1 MDVYSLDDLN
11 DNAAC
16 LTAIEAAARA
26 QGLPLSAMVSEN
38 APSQFEINLTH
49 RADPVRAADE
59 AMLLKRLI
67 KGVANSQGKL
77 ATFMAKPFADLPGN
91 GTHVHV
97 SVCDIAG
104 ADANPYLV
112 MAAVLAG
119 IHHGLT
125 ARATPDPAIVGNAYH
140 QNPSEPPTPDEAF
153 AAFAVAR
160 HLDRYIGGDFRAVH
174 LACLRAEHDRFE
186 GHITPFERDQYL
198 ASS

>member
-1 MDVYSLDDLN
+1 MP
-11 DNAAC
+11 AGPP
-16 LTAIEAAARA
+16 EARR
-26 QGLPLSAMVSEN
+26 VE
-38 APSQFEINLTH
+38 H
-49 RADPVRAADE
+49 R
-59 AMLLKRLI
+59 
-67 KGVANSQGKL
+67 
-77 ATFMAKPFADLPGN
+77 
-91 GTHVHV
+91 
-97 SVCDIAG
+97 IAG

-125 ARATPDPAIVGNAYH
+125 ARATPDPAIVGNAYD
-140 QNPSEPPTPDEAF
+140 QNPSEPPTPAEAF
-153 AAFAVAR
+153 AAFAAAR